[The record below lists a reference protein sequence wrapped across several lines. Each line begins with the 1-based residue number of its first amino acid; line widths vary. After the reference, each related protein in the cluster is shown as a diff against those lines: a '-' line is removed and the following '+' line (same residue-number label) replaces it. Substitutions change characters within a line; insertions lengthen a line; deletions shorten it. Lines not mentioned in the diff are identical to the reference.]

1 MSQSSA
7 GLPLPDRR
15 TRLLVVEDELTTV
28 FALRSF
34 FALAGYDVDC
44 AAGLLEGLHLLE
56 RNDYDAI
63 LTDLQ
68 LTPAR
73 RGEGLD
79 IVSRGRVCNPRAC
92 IVLLTAFDSEH
103 TERHARRAGADLYYT
118 KPVALPQLRDEI
130 DTLLSERVLC
140 RPH

>member
-1 MSQSSA
+1 MSHSSA
-7 GLPLPDRR
+7 GTPLPDRR

-79 IVSRGRVCNPRAC
+79 IVSRGRVCHPRAC

-103 TERHARRAGADLYYT
+103 TELHARRAGADLYHT

-130 DTLLSERVLC
+130 DTLLAERVLC
-140 RPH
+140 RPY